1 MTKVVGMSY
10 TINDTG
16 ARKSTL
22 YVMPEF
28 DDYYND
34 SEGKRGSVGHKV
46 ETIYVGEYDVT
57 NLKPGMVI
65 EVSYGKAV
73 STRNGI
79 YQPIQKIDV
88 VSNSKQ
94 QT

>member
-1 MTKVVGMSY
+1 MKIIGIHY
-10 TINDTG
+10 TVNDDG
-16 ARKSTL
+16 VQKSTL
-22 YVMPEF
+22 HVISEF
-28 DDYYND
+28 DTFYSD
-34 SEGKRGSVGHKV
+34 SDGKRGCVGHKA
-46 ETIYVGEYDVT
+46 ESIYVGEYDVT
-57 NLKPGMVI
+57 NLKPGMMI